1 MIKLGETSIVKVYLG
16 ETEIAKAYLGEELVY
31 DNSNDTSSEETQE

>member
-1 MIKLGETSIVKVYLG
+1 MSKLGVTSIVKVYLG